1 MSLTTSVDQ
10 VDENGRELLSYGT
23 PQFPVAFFDDDLT
36 KVSVP
41 YHWHDELEFVII
53 TEGSVQARISGKV
66 FDLSA
71 GEGYFA
77 NTAVLHAE
85 TLQTQTGHQH
95 AMVFDPGLLAGRQ
108 DLAWKTYVEPILGR
122 RELPFIVLSSSVPW
136 QKEVLYLSESAW
148 EMGAYEKKDY
158 PLHVR
163 HCLGLAFSLMIEHA
177 PNLEAEVHYTDKD
190 RQDEL
195 RIKKALTFLEQHY
208 DSAVTLEDIA
218 ESMGL
223 GVSSC
228 LRLFHRG
235 LDTTPVRY
243 LVKLRLRKAAEM
255 LTRSDG
261 KTIAEVAYACG
272 FSDASYFNR
281 CFRKEYGKTPSAFAG
296 K

>member
-10 VDENGRELLSYGT
+10 VDENGRELLIYGT

-53 TEGSVQARISGKV
+53 TEGNVQARIAGKV

-77 NTAVLHAE
+77 NSAVLHAE

-95 AMVFDPGLLAGRQ
+95 AMVFDPGILAGRQ
-108 DLAWKTYVEPILGR
+108 DLAWKTYVEPILGK

-136 QKEVLYLSESAW
+136 QKEALYLAESAW
-148 EMGAYEKKDY
+148 KAGAYEKKDY

-163 HCLGLAFSLMIEHA
+163 HCLGLAFSLLIEHA
-177 PNLEAEVHYTDKD
+177 PSLEAEVHYTDKD

-228 LRLFHRG
+228 LRLFHRV

-243 LVKLRLRKAAEM
+243 LVELRLRKAAEM
-255 LTRSDG
+255 LMRG
-261 KTIAEVAYACG
+261 ECKTIAEVAYACG

-281 CFRKEYGKTPSAFAG
+281 CFRNEYGKTPSAFAG